1 MHLECSDSRCISSQH
16 LITCC
21 HSTGMHLV
29 AQVGQKKSGRTG
41 DQIALHITCD
51 ALIMDTLRLHLFL
64 YLKKKSGWTR
74 DQITL
79 PAVDRGCISSP
90 HCQATVA
97 SALPSNSSHNNHLN
111 RSGQWWSYFAFGH
124 MNIWFT
130 KKHKKRI
137 ARQKWKCLSAHTSP
151 KLLFPPCITQ
161 WEGRLKSCF
170 EFTRK
175 LIRKQSAHVA
185 ACCKWCRWQ
194 SRVQWGPR

>member
-1 MHLECSDSRCISSQH
+1 MSHGMHLNRHKKNGMTCIWSAE
-16 LITCC
+16 ITAASPLNILSPVVT
-21 HSTGMHLV
+21 HSPGMHLV

-111 RSGQWWSYFAFGH
+111 RSGQWWSYFEFGH
-124 MNIWFT
+124 MNI
-130 KKHKKRI
+130 
-137 ARQKWKCLSAHTSP
+137 
-151 KLLFPPCITQ
+151 
-161 WEGRLKSCF
+161 
-170 EFTRK
+170 
-175 LIRKQSAHVA
+175 
-185 ACCKWCRWQ
+185 
-194 SRVQWGPR
+194 